1 MINHHHHY
9 ATQLQRNV
17 CTSVETSP
25 MFCLLAQLA
34 NKISAI
40 SPLFVETIIWTSLIE
55 ACLMPTE
62 LMKKKMRDLTIL

>member
-9 ATQLQRNV
+9 ATQLQKNV
-17 CTSVETSP
+17 CTLAETSP
-25 MFCLLAQLA
+25 MYCPRAHLA

-40 SPLFVETIIWTSLIE
+40 FLLSVETIIWTSLIE

-62 LMKKKMRDLTIL
+62 SMKKKMRDLTIL